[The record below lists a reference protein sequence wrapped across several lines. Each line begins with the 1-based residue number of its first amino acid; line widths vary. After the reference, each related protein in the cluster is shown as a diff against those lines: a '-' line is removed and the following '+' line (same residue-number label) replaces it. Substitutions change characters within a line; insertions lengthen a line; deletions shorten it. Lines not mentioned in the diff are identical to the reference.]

1 MLTYTRCRV
10 LVPERILKEK
20 SNWSENN
27 FLFMIR
33 NYLIRY
39 PNYQFIRVDGP
50 FAICDRIDDVKEGRR
65 RNG

>member
-1 MLTYTRCRV
+1 MLKYTRCRV

-20 SNWSENN
+20 VNWTELN

-39 PNYQFIRVDGP
+39 PNYQFIRSEGP
-50 FAICDRIDDVKEGRR
+50 FAICDRVDEVNERR
-65 RNG
+65 KRM